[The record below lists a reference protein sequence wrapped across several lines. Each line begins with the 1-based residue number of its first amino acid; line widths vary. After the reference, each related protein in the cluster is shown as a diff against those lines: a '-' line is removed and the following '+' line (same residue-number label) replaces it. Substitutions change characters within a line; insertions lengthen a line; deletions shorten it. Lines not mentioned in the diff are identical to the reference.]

1 MILDSGVFVAL
12 DNPSQ
17 ARVLMRLISRMAD
30 DDEPLSTTEAVLAQ
44 SWRNPKRQVLMKR
57 LVAITTV
64 HPFGDPQTI
73 GVRCATSGTSDVVDA
88 GLAVLADQLGDVVL
102 TTDPDD
108 MAQLGA
114 VHLELG
120 DLA

>member
-17 ARVLMRLISRMAD
+17 ARVLMRLMSRMAG

-57 LVAITTV
+57 LAAITTV

>member
-1 MILDSGVFVAL
+1 VILDSGVFVAL

-17 ARVLMRLISRMAD
+17 ARVLMRLMSRMAD

-57 LVAITTV
+57 LAAITTV